1 MLEKDTM
8 KLSRRILFG
17 LPAVLRPAFGAT
29 VPRPAGEF
37 EYLMP
42 GGKTEL
48 ISQYK
53 GKILLL
59 EFLFTT

>member
-1 MLEKDTM
+1 MA
-8 KLSRRILFG
+8 

-37 EYLMP
+37 EYLVP
-42 GGKTEL
+42 GGKPQL
-48 ISQYK
+48 LSQYK
-53 GKILLL
+53 GKIVVL